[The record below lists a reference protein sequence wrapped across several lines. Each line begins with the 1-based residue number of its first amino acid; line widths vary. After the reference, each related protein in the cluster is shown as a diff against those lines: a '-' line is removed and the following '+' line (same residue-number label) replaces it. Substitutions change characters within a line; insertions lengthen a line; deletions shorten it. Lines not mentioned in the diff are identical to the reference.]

1 MDNHKTYVINI
12 GRQLGSGGRQ
22 IGHLLAERFGFSY
35 YDKEILSMASEDSG
49 LSTEIFER
57 SDENKGIF
65 RSVFGSIMPLLAGSD
80 NIYGNQISDESLFRI
95 QSESIRRAAAAQS
108 CIFIG
113 RCADYVLRDK
123 PEIVNIFISAD
134 TDDRIHRLVS
144 HFNVDRKSALKMI
157 EKGDETRANY
167 YNFSAA
173 RFGGQLP
180 VIITAS
186 TPVCWAR
193 SARLT
198 LLRSLCGP
206 NSICNVRG
214 C

>member
-80 NIYGNQISDESLFRI
+80 NIYGNQISDE
-95 QSESIRRAAAAQS
+95 
-108 CIFIG
+108 
-113 RCADYVLRDK
+113 
-123 PEIVNIFISAD
+123 
-134 TDDRIHRLVS
+134 
-144 HFNVDRKSALKMI
+144 
-157 EKGDETRANY
+157 
-167 YNFSAA
+167 
-173 RFGGQLP
+173 
-180 VIITAS
+180 
-186 TPVCWAR
+186 
-193 SARLT
+193 
-198 LLRSLCGP
+198 
-206 NSICNVRG
+206 
-214 C
+214 

>member
-12 GRQLGSGGRQ
+12 GRQLGSGGRH
-22 IGHLLAERFGFSY
+22 IGHMLAERFGFAY
-35 YDKEILSMASEDSG
+35 YDKEILSMASKDSG

-80 NIYGNQISDESLFRI
+80 NFYGNQISDESLFRI
-95 QSESIRRAAAAQS
+95 QSESIRRAAAKQS

-123 PEIVNIFISAD
+123 AEIVNIFISAD
-134 TDDRIHRLVS
+134 IDDRIHRLVGN
-144 HFNVDRKSALKMI
+144 FNIDRKSALKMI

-167 YNFSAA
+167 YNFFSGKVWGAA
-173 RFGGQLP
+173 SSYHYCINSSVL
-180 VIITAS
+180 
-186 TPVCWAR
+186 
-193 SARLT
+193 
-198 LLRSLCGP
+198 GP
-206 NSICNVRG
+206 ERTVDFIEEFVRAKLHL
-214 C
+214 

>member
-1 MDNHKTYVINI
+1 MNNHKTYVINI

-22 IGHLLAERFGFSY
+22 IGHLLAERFGYSY

-167 YNFSAA
+167 YNFFSGKVWGAA
-173 RFGGQLP
+173 SSYHYCINSSVLGTER
-180 VIITAS
+180 TADF
-186 TPVCWAR
+186 
-193 SARLT
+193 
-198 LLRSLCGP
+198 
-206 NSICNVRG
+206 IEEFVRAKLHL
-214 C
+214 